1 MYFGNKTMDYNGC
14 GVIAVFNA
22 MNDLKV
28 KNEISL
34 PSIIE
39 HFENDGIVLS
49 GIFGTAPTAIEDFFV
64 KKGFETMNTTKEEDY
79 DKIGENFD
87 SFIFTFYENKDN
99 IFEQVHVVNISK
111 NNGKF
116 YAHNNGF
123 NSHLKLFDSIT
134 EFINKINNGKSKGIF
149 LIGIK
154 KTL

>member
-1 MYFGNKTMDYNGC
+1 MRKTSQLNKDIIQKNLSNNINNFENHKKIIEKNKGYIEDQHSYNDMYYGNKTMDYNGC

-39 HFENDGIVLS
+39 YFENDGIVLS

-79 DKIGENFD
+79 DKIGGNFD

-99 IFEQVHVVNISK
+99 IF
-111 NNGKF
+111 
-116 YAHNNGF
+116 
-123 NSHLKLFDSIT
+123 
-134 EFINKINNGKSKGIF
+134 
-149 LIGIK
+149 
-154 KTL
+154 